1 MKTRLSLPVSLLL
14 GSLLLVGSLSGSL
27 DHGLSVGVRQVEA
40 RPGRQGDRL
49 RRDNRQTTQTSR
61 RSTAPQDHGGRAYA
75 TALGFARQHKLPHF
89 TVNKN
94 GVKRVVVNVPSDKIG
109 AWCNVFSQRK
119 GYLEPFFQGSRTS
132 KPSWSML
139 RMGDRSL
146 MEFGTGDAYRPRTNS
161 CRVAFPVSL
170 SPQELTET
178 GNKLKTR
185 TNRPWAYAAGV
196 GSSKQN
202 CTNWVTE
209 ELGRFT
215 GVSTGSVKHHM
226 RALVNGRHSNRM
238 TVMAVMTPAKVQN
251 FGQEQLR
258 MEW

>member
-1 MKTRLSLPVSLLL
+1 MKTRFKLPVSLLL
-14 GSLLLVGSLSGSL
+14 GSMLMLGLLPDASLTRLTVGP
-27 DHGLSVGVRQVEA
+27 RQAEA
-40 RPGRQGDRL
+40 RPHRRGQQPRDR
-49 RRDNRQTTQTSR
+49 NRQTTRPVS
-61 RSTAPQDHGGRAYA
+61 RSTTPADHGAKAYTA
-75 TALGFARQHKLPHF
+75 ALGFARANGLPHF

-94 GVKRVVVNVPSDKIG
+94 GFKRVVVNVPSDKIG
-109 AWCNVFSQRK
+109 AWCNVFSKRN

-146 MEFGTGDAYRPRTNS
+146 MEFGTGDAYRARTNS

-170 SPQELTET
+170 SPQEMSSATQQLTS
-178 GNKLKTR
+178 R

-196 GSSKQN
+196 GSAKQN

-226 RALVNGRHSNRM
+226 RALVNGRHTNRM
-238 TVMAVMTPAKVQN
+238 SVMAVMTPAKVQN

>member
-1 MKTRLSLPVSLLL
+1 MKTRLNLPVSLLL
-14 GSLLLVGSLSGSL
+14 GSLLLVGSLPQTFSG
-27 DHGLSVGVRQVEA
+27 GLSLGVRQAEA
-40 RPGRQGDRL
+40 RPGQRGGGQRL
-49 RRDNRQTTQTSR
+49 RSRSTQALK
-61 RSTAPQDHGGRAYA
+61 RSTAPQDHGGRAY
-75 TALGFARQHKLPHF
+75 TDALSFAKQNRLPHF

-94 GVKRVVVNVPSDKIG
+94 GVKRIVVNVPSDKIG

-119 GYLEPFFQGSRTS
+119 GYVEPFFQGSRTS

-146 MEFGTGDAYRPRTNS
+146 MEFGTGDAYRARTNS
-161 CRVAFPVSL
+161 GRVAFPVSL
-170 SPQELTET
+170 SAQELTQT
-178 GNKLKTR
+178 SQNIKTR

-196 GSSKQN
+196 GSTKQN

-226 RALVNGRHSNRM
+226 RALVGGRHSNRM
-238 TVMAVMTPAKVQN
+238 TVMAVMTPTKMQS